1 MVRID
6 VFYVENDGYY
16 FVPIYVADT
25 IKSTLPN
32 LACVPGGKPWKEM
45 DDKDFVFS
53 LYPNDLIRITAKKDM
68 KFSVVNKDS
77 TLPANKY
84 DNEVLAYYVKAGIS
98 TASITIETHDGAYT
112 IPSCGVK
119 SLVNIEK
126 FTVDPLGN
134 VNKVNKEKRMYFN

>member
-1 MVRID
+1 
-6 VFYVENDGYY
+6 
-16 FVPIYVADT
+16 
-25 IKSTLPN
+25 
-32 LACVPGGKPWKEM
+32 M

-84 DNEVLAYYVKAGIS
+84 GNELLLYYGGADIS
-98 TASITIETHDGAYT
+98 TASINGITHDNSYKFKG
-112 IPSCGVK
+112 CGVK

>member
-1 MVRID
+1 
-6 VFYVENDGYY
+6 
-16 FVPIYVADT
+16 
-25 IKSTLPN
+25 
-32 LACVPGGKPWKEM
+32 M

-68 KFSVVNKDS
+68 KFSLVNKDS
-77 TLPANKY
+77 TLPANRC
-84 DNEVLAYYVKAGIS
+84 DNEVFAYYVKAGIS
-98 TASITIETHDGAYT
+98 GANITIETHDGAYT
-112 IPSCGVK
+112 VLSCGVK

>member
-25 IKSTLPN
+25 IKPTLPN

-68 KFSVVNKDS
+68 KFSVANKDS

-84 DNEVLAYYVKAGIS
+84 GNELLLYYGGADIS
-98 TASITIETHDGAYT
+98 TASINGITHDNSYKFK
-112 IPSCGVK
+112 SCGIK